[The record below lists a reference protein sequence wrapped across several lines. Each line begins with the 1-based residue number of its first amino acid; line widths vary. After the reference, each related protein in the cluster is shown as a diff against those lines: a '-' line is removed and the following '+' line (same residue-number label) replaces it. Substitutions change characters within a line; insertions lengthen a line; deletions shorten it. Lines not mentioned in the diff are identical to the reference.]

1 MTISKHGKCFTPKVV
16 VILICFVIF
25 SFSFNEIA
33 DNRLFVTFTN
43 DDHSA
48 KSEIIAFVKTSYLI
62 LRFLSTIVQIKLRN
76 SLRTLAIFAKR
87 APPRKPVFV
96 MHFAFNNLSKNRKRN
111 DT

>member
-1 MTISKHGKCFTPKVV
+1 MFFSLQADIHNKCGFHQWQTLAQFLHMTISKHGKCFTPKVV

-33 DNRLFVTFTN
+33 DNSLSFTFTN

-62 LRFLSTIVQIKLRN
+62 LRFLSTLQ
-76 SLRTLAIFAKR
+76 
-87 APPRKPVFV
+87 
-96 MHFAFNNLSKNRKRN
+96 
-111 DT
+111 